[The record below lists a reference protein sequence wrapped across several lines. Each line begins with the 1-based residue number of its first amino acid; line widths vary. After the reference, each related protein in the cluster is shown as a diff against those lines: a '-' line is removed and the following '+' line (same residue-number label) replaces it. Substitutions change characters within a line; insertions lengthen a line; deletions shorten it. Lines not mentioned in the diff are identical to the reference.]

1 MFRKTSQFITAVK
14 GELKKT
20 TWPWDSDPKA
30 KGFKKY
36 RELWGS
42 TLVVLV
48 AMVLL
53 GAFVATAD
61 LALTY
66 VVNGIISIFSGTI

>member
-1 MFRKTSQFITAVK
+1 MFRKIFQYIAEIK

-53 GAFVATAD
+53 GAYVASFD
-61 LALTY
+61 VVLAF
-66 VVNGIISIFSGTI
+66 VVNWLISVAS

>member
-1 MFRKTSQFITAVK
+1 MFRKIFQYIAEIK

-20 TWPWDSDPKA
+20 TWPWDSDSKA

-42 TLVVLV
+42 TLVVLI

-53 GAFVATAD
+53 GAYVASFD
-61 LALTY
+61 VILAF
-66 VVNGIISIFSGTI
+66 VVNWIISVAS